1 MIEQRLNLEQTQKLI
16 VTQELRQ
23 AITLLTMPLLELQQ
37 FIEEQLQ
44 ENPVL
49 EQEYDCGDTQN
60 EMSELSSAQEK
71 EMDRA
76 VQDLLN
82 RNHENDDGGQEYEGY
97 EWEKI
102 AADWQENFYNKAPCS
117 ANMGL

>member
-49 EQEYDCGDTQN
+49 EQE
-60 EMSELSSAQEK
+60 
-71 EMDRA
+71 
-76 VQDLLN
+76 
-82 RNHENDDGGQEYEGY
+82 
-97 EWEKI
+97 
-102 AADWQENFYNKAPCS
+102 
-117 ANMGL
+117 